1 MLHRY
6 PAFSAYRYALQR
18 AVVLL
23 AVVCTTAAVCPAQ
36 QGQISH
42 EDYARAIGMEENYLV
57 MGNILL
63 QGLRRE
69 VPGNTDQ
76 YYHDNAS
83 FFSLILLLSDVEPA
97 DYYTLD
103 QNGIDLIHAITA
115 SDRPFTEQSL
125 LADVVVEGT
134 VTNVLSGDDRG
145 DGFDISVEVAV
156 DEIYK
161 GNLPSDRL
169 TIRQREASRLP
180 GSDTRPL
187 EGESYLFFLSSGVYG
202 YQKAN
207 HQFRTEGQ
215 ADVTPPDFGS
225 EQIFVIYRLYL
236 LGDGTILTSGQTTE
250 TVKQQLQA
258 VHQLIHR

>member
-1 MLHRY
+1 MLRCY
-6 PAFSAYRYALQR
+6 PAFSIHRYALQR
-18 AVVLL
+18 AVLL
-23 AVVCTTAAVCPAQ
+23 VACVCITAAVCPAQ

-42 EDYARAIGMEENYLV
+42 KDYARAIGMEDHYLV
-57 MGNILL
+57 MGNILM

-69 VPGNTDQ
+69 VPGNSDR
-76 YYHDNAS
+76 YYRDNAS

-97 DYYTLD
+97 DYYSLD
-103 QNGIDLIHAITA
+103 RNGIDLIHAISA

-145 DGFDISVEVAV
+145 DGFDVTVEVTA

-161 GNLPSDRL
+161 GDLPTGRL
-169 TIRQREASRLP
+169 TIRQRDASRLP

-207 HQFRTEGQ
+207 HQFQTEGQ
-215 ADVTPPDFGS
+215 ADVTPPEFGS
-225 EQIFVIYRLYL
+225 EEMFVIYRLYL
-236 LGDGTILTSGQTTE
+236 LGDGTILTSGQSTE
-250 TVKQQLQA
+250 TVKKQLQA